1 VAVHGLGGDA
11 LKTWTA
17 ENGKMW
23 LRDFLPDD
31 LKNGAS
37 PCFARVM
44 TFGYDVN
51 VYSKAASQRSFTFAE
66 DLLTAL
72 HDYRQGSSASRRPII
87 FIGHSLGGIVIKK
100 VRLSLLAIDFSSVE
114 VILYILTESL
124 RL

>member
-31 LKNGAS
+31 LRDGAAS
-37 PCFARVM
+37 CHARVM

-66 DLLTAL
+66 DLLSAL
-72 HDYRQGSSASRRPII
+72 YDHRQERSGSRRPII

-100 VRLSLLAIDFSSVE
+100 VQLLVLSTDANMSRPTFV
-114 VILYILTESL
+114 Y
-124 RL
+124 

>member
-1 VAVHGLGGDA
+1 LGGDA

-31 LKNGAS
+31 LRDGAAS
-37 PCFARVM
+37 CHARVM

-66 DLLTAL
+66 DLLSAL
-72 HDYRQGSSASRRPII
+72 YDYRQGPSASHRPII
-87 FIGHSLGGIVIKK
+87 FMGHSLGGIVIKK
-100 VRLSLLAIDFSSVE
+100 VQLQALSINANMSRPTF
-114 VILYILTESL
+114 LY
-124 RL
+124 